1 METDRDRP
9 ATAVENPAADQA
21 LLAPRDNHAL
31 KVGIG
36 LLGIILVA
44 GLTELAWPGDNMLV
58 VMRTALFL
66 FAGTVA
72 VRLLGRE
79 IARLRR
85 AEGRYS
91 LVAAD
96 TGIWDWDMLSD
107 EMFVSE

>member
-1 METDRDRP
+1 METTRDPPPPRGASRP
-9 ATAVENPAADQA
+9 ADQA

-36 LLGIILVA
+36 LLGVILVA
-44 GLTELAWPGDNMLV
+44 GLTELAWPGDNTLV

-66 FAGTVA
+66 FAGAVA

-91 LVAAD
+91 LVVAAAD
-96 TGIWDWDMLSD
+96 TG
-107 EMFVSE
+107 